1 MTATNKKSRPAIRA
15 RLEIMPT
22 PMPVAPRASDRQVGG
37 SHYKDMPV
45 APWEA
50 MEAWMPPAELRGY
63 HKGVAI
69 GYLAREGAKGGD
81 EDIAKASHHLQRLV
95 ELIEEGRA

>member
-1 MTATNKKSRPAIRA
+1 MTKQTHKPPRPA
-15 RLEIMPT
+15 PS
-22 PMPVAPRASDRQVGG
+22 APDRSRASDRQVGG

-63 HKGVAI
+63 HKGVVI